1 MNIIIF
7 LLGSSV
13 RVSSAI
19 DSGISSAVRDS
30 SKLSMAKIINDGTME
45 TTLTAE
51 KDTVFKRNSTDVWLK
66 NVFFRLQV

>member
-1 MNIIIF
+1 MNIINF

-45 TTLTAE
+45 TTLTAK